1 MPLNK
6 EGYTMSGEDDYIFS
20 KQKAKLQI
28 GLGCFFGVIVLGLLV
43 IAIPIWLFISISDN
57 EEQLKVGHSPNNI
70 NTIEVVVKNEFPHQ
84 LSTIIKYDNKSITKT
99 NRPDKVSIEWHNDY
113 EADVIFIKQS
123 RDPEI
128 VTVEFK

>member
-43 IAIPIWLFISISDN
+43 ITIPIWLFISISDN

-99 NRPDKVSIEWHNDY
+99 KIGRASCRERVKKE
-113 EADVIFIKQS
+113 
-123 RDPEI
+123 
-128 VTVEFK
+128 

>member
-57 EEQLKVGHSPNNI
+57 EEQLKVSHSPNNI